1 MLFWLRLRVVVA
13 LAASATGQNKTE
25 RLRSVCCEHVDSFG
39 GNVFCVVVLS
49 RTQKT
54 ATNTNNK

>member
-13 LAASATGQNKTE
+13 LAAAATGQNKTE

-39 GNVFCVVVLS
+39 GNVFCVVV
-49 RTQKT
+49 
-54 ATNTNNK
+54 